1 MADYLNRYPH
11 MVHEYYTNKL
21 RSIMTERKARIEA
34 LTTKADAEDYVNR
47 VRKSIADAFTL
58 PERTPLNAKST
69 GVIEQGKFSIEKIVF
84 ESRPGFQ
91 VTGNLYLPNQVAPED
106 KFCSAGVKNKIS
118 YPEMTKLCK
127 SESNSLALG
136 TKAPAVLGV
145 CGHDLDGKAA
155 GGYQNFCQGLVLKG
169 FVVFIID
176 PISQGERWQHDVDED
191 NPGPA
196 LCEAHNLMGNQ
207 QILLND
213 FFGTWRVWD
222 AIRGLDYLL
231 SRPEV
236 DVDRVGV
243 TGNSGGGTLTSLVAA
258 LDPRPTMVAP
268 SCYICSWQAN
278 MENELPADAEQAP
291 PGLLAAGLD
300 EVDLLIA
307 YPRPTIILS
316 QEHDFFDER
325 YARQAH
331 QELQKIHQLLGTAE
345 DAAYFAGPRTHGYHL
360 ENREAMT
367 AFFMQHAGISG
378 SAEELDVAAL
388 PVEQLWVTADGNVN
402 QAGSKRVFDFS
413 NQRVVELV
421 KTRPVLTLA
430 ELKQSAAEV
439 LNIPVKREL
448 AHYSCLRNRFT
459 WQRCEAGLKAC
470 AQFVVETEPGIKVIL
485 TSFGVE
491 HSHVHFPT
499 GKVRLYI
506 GNISGER
513 DVEDIPEIKAL
524 TEDGIALI
532 TADPRGIGQSQAVT
546 CDMKGFFAHYSSDYL
561 YAVTGDML
569 NESYVGRRVYD
580 ILCVM
585 DLLIDQGVTEIELIG
600 RGVGAVTAAF
610 AGLLHD
616 SAPQVKLMNY
626 LPSYQLIIEAQRY
639 RWPLSV
645 MPRGIIE
652 SFDLPDVYAALGD
665 RLTKNCPLNALMQ

>member
-11 MVHEYYTNKL
+11 MVHEYYTARVRN
-21 RSIMTERKARIEA
+21 IMAERKARIAA
-34 LTTKADAEDYVNR
+34 LKTKADAEAYVSR
-47 VRKSIADAFTL
+47 VRECIAEAFVL
-58 PERTPLNAKST
+58 PERTPLNAQTT
-69 GVIEQGKFSIEKIVF
+69 GIIEQDEFSIEKIVF

-91 VTGNLYLPNQVAPED
+91 VTGNLYIP
-106 KFCSAGVKNKIS
+106 
-118 YPEMTKLCK
+118 KL
-127 SESNSLALG
+127 STSGA
-136 TKAPAVLGV
+136 KAPAVLGL
-145 CGHDLDGKAA
+145 CGHDLEGKAA
-155 GGYQNFCQGLVLKG
+155 GAYQNFCQGLALKG

-213 FFGTWRVWD
+213 FFGAWRVWD

-231 SRPEV
+231 SRPEI
-236 DVDRVGV
+236 DTARVGV

-278 MENELPADAEQAP
+278 MENELPADAEQCP

-307 YPRPTIILS
+307 YPRPTMILS

-331 QELQKIHQLLGTAE
+331 QELQKIHQLLGTVE

-378 SAEELDVAAL
+378 SAEELGVGTL
-388 PVEQLWVTADGNVN
+388 PVEQLWVTADGKVN

-413 NQRVVELV
+413 NQCVAKFVEARLA
-421 KTRPVLTLA
+421 LTSA
-430 ELKQSAAEV
+430 ELQQSAAEL

-459 WQRCEAGLKAC
+459 FDRWDEQKAYT
-470 AQFVVETEPGIKVIL
+470 QFVVETEPGIKAIL

-506 GNISGER
+506 GNVSGER
-513 DVEDIPEIKAL
+513 DVAEIPEIKAL
-524 TEDGIALI
+524 IQDNLPLI
-532 TADPRGIGQSQAVT
+532 VVDPRGIGQSEAGS
-546 CDMKGFFAHYSSDYL
+546 CDMGGFFAPYGSDYL

-569 NESYVGRRVYD
+569 NESYVGRRVFD
-580 ILCVM
+580 VLSVM
-585 DLLIDQGVTEIELIG
+585 DLLIDQGITEIELIG

-610 AGLLHD
+610 AGLLHA
-616 SAPQVKLMNY
+616 SAPKVKLINY
-626 LPSYQLIIEAQRY
+626 LPSYQLLVESQRY
-639 RWPLSV
+639 IWPLSV
-645 MPRGIIE
+645 MPRGILE
-652 SFDLPDVYAALGD
+652 KFDLPDVYTVLGT
-665 RLTKNCPLNALMQ
+665 RLEKQSPWNELMQ